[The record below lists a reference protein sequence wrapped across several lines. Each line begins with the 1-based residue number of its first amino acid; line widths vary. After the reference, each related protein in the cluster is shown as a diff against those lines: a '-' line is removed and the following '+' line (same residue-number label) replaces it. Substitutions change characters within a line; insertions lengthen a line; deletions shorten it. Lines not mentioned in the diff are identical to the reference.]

1 MRYLLTFGYWTLA
14 VLLLAGLTVSFGYG
28 FDEALFIASSMLPGM
43 FCAKLLLP
51 AALRTPRRRAVAV
64 LCVAVGTL
72 VVEWLSLLLV
82 HRCSQL
88 GHWQNP
94 LPFPALF
101 SNPAFLILL
110 LAAIVVPEML
120 FARWIDARLP
130 HMKRVTFVSERRKVT
145 LAVADILY
153 VESCDSEVL
162 VHTVGGGEFRNRTRI
177 SQWESLLDER
187 FVRIHRSYLVNAEHV
202 GDVHPGRLSV
212 GGRTL
217 EISRKY
223 RERVAAR
230 FASAGA

>member
-1 MRYLLTFGYWTLA
+1 MRYLLTFGYWALA
-14 VLLLAGLTVSFGYG
+14 VLLLAGLTVSFGYD

-64 LCVAVGTL
+64 LCVAFGAL

-82 HRCSQL
+82 HRFSQQE
-88 GHWQNP
+88 HWRNP
-94 LPFPALF
+94 LPFPVLF
-101 SNPAFLILL
+101 SNPAFLTLL

-130 HMKRVTFVSERRKVT
+130 RMKRVTFVSERRKVT

-162 VHTVGGGEFRNRTRI
+162 VHTVEGDVFRNRTRI
-177 SQWESLLDER
+177 SQWEALLDER
-187 FVRIHRSYLVNAEHV
+187 FVRIHRSYLVNADHV
-202 GDVHPGRLSV
+202 GDVQPGRLSV

>member
-82 HRCSQL
+82 HRYSQL

-162 VHTVGGGEFRNRTRI
+162 VHTVGAAYSATEPAYRN
-177 SQWESLLDER
+177 
-187 FVRIHRSYLVNAEHV
+187 
-202 GDVHPGRLSV
+202 G
-212 GGRTL
+212 
-217 EISRKY
+217 SRCSTS
-223 RERVAAR
+223 
-230 FASAGA
+230 ASCAFIAPI